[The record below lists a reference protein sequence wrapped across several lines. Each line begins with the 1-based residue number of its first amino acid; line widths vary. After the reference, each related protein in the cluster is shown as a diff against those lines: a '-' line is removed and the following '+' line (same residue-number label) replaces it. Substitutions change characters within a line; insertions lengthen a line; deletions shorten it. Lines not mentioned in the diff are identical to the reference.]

1 MAIQESD
8 IFPKSYSYISD
19 IKVTLQVTYLQNLA
33 TTHSSIAFRIAMGSG
48 ASSALDE
55 ASMQQFISEDLER
68 AEEVLATAQQPLGIA
83 LAQLDLRCAI
93 A

>member
-1 MAIQESD
+1 
-8 IFPKSYSYISD
+8 
-19 IKVTLQVTYLQNLA
+19 
-33 TTHSSIAFRIAMGSG
+33 MGSG
-48 ASSALDE
+48 ASSALDA

-83 LAQLDLRCAI
+83 LAQLDLFDVPLCIFAYLCKK